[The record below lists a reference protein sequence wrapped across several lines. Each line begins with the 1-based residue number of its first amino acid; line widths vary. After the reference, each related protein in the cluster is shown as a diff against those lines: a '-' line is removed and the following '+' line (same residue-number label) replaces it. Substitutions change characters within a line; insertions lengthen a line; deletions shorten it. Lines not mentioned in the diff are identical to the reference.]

1 MTTLR
6 LLDNIVPISDFSHGK
21 SSAAFSRVDDDNPV
35 VVLKHNVPAYVIV
48 TPEEYRKAKE
58 SEEDLELLSLALE
71 RTSRTNL
78 DDCLTFDQFLDEI
91 GVTREE
97 LDQMDAVEFE

>member
-1 MTTLR
+1 MTALR

-21 SSAAFSRVDDDNPV
+21 SSAAFSRVDDGNPV
-35 VVLKHNVPAYVIV
+35 VVLRHNVPAYVIV

-78 DDCLTFDQFLDEI
+78 DDCLTFDQFLDEF

-97 LDQMDAVEFE
+97 LEQMDEVEFE

>member
-1 MTTLR
+1 MTALR

-21 SSAAFSRVDDDNPV
+21 SSAAFSRVDDGNPV
-35 VVLKHNVPAYVIV
+35 VVLRHNVPAYVIV

-78 DDCLTFDQFLDEI
+78 DDCLTFDQFLDEF

-97 LDQMDAVEFE
+97 LDQMDEVEFE